1 MASISGT
8 VVEVEVTHYGLTADD
23 GATIEISGAQITV
36 QPATGRKEKLNLWTD
51 EDGLIPDRVTQSMW
65 LSMCRDAVTHGNQVL
80 IVTST
85 ENSARVNQVSLRPPA

>member
-1 MASISGT
+1 MASITGK
-8 VVEVEVTHYGLTADD
+8 VVEVEVSHFGITAEN
-23 GATIEISGAQITV
+23 GTTVEFSGAQVTV
-36 QPATGRKEKLNLWTD
+36 QPTTGQKEKLNLWTD

-85 ENSARVNQVSLRPPA
+85 ENSARVNEVNLRPPA